1 MNSDVLIVG
10 AELDAFIAS
19 IRLQELGYT
28 SRMLTNGK
36 GSYLYSSGNIKVLDF
51 KENNNSEKI
60 SPFLFLEDLPK
71 EHPYKLIGK
80 ENVAQAIDWFFNHEI
95 SNKLRYDHSETNLFT
110 ISPIGLKIPSYGLYF
125 NQINFEN
132 IYNKDVTIIKFQNQ
146 KDFHPELIA
155 QSIKKFVNTIEILNI
170 VQPDTNQHSDSSS
183 LALSFDN
190 LSHPENYF
198 FNINKN
204 INKKTSVV
212 IFPAVLGLN
221 KYVEIIESAEK
232 TLSKKCFEAPTLP
245 PSIPGIRLN
254 KELER
259 EVLKNNYIHR
269 GSHILKA
276 NIENNKCL
284 SVVDNFER
292 IIKARAFV
300 IANGG
305 ILMGGIK
312 VKSDGEIKEE
322 IFDSKIQNNNHIN
335 CEKSYETLNALQTS
349 GVLTDNKLKPISNS
363 NKQLENVF
371 FTGRNL
377 SNWNPS
383 LELSGEGV
391 SIASGWHSANNI
403 SSYLHN

>member
-51 KENNNSEKI
+51 KENNNSEKN

-95 SNKLRYDHSETNLFT
+95 SNKLRYDYSETNLFT

-221 KYVEIIESAEK
+221 RYVEIIESAEK

-259 EVLKNNYIHR
+259 EVLKKNYIHR

-335 CEKSYETLNALQTS
+335 CEKSY
-349 GVLTDNKLKPISNS
+349 
-363 NKQLENVF
+363 
-371 FTGRNL
+371 
-377 SNWNPS
+377 
-383 LELSGEGV
+383 
-391 SIASGWHSANNI
+391 
-403 SSYLHN
+403 

>member
-51 KENNNSEKI
+51 KENNNSEKN

-95 SNKLRYDHSETNLFT
+95 SNKLRYDYSETNLFT

-232 TLSKKCFEAPTLP
+232 TLSKK
-245 PSIPGIRLN
+245 
-254 KELER
+254 
-259 EVLKNNYIHR
+259 
-269 GSHILKA
+269 
-276 NIENNKCL
+276 
-284 SVVDNFER
+284 
-292 IIKARAFV
+292 
-300 IANGG
+300 
-305 ILMGGIK
+305 
-312 VKSDGEIKEE
+312 
-322 IFDSKIQNNNHIN
+322 
-335 CEKSYETLNALQTS
+335 
-349 GVLTDNKLKPISNS
+349 
-363 NKQLENVF
+363 
-371 FTGRNL
+371 
-377 SNWNPS
+377 
-383 LELSGEGV
+383 
-391 SIASGWHSANNI
+391 
-403 SSYLHN
+403 